1 MSVCGNIWELDREE
15 EEEEEEKKV
24 TFRSTTKKKNTKKTK
39 LEIFSSSNLY
49 TADGVTKYPVRG
61 IWLSALYQAITTFV
75 AEGIALVVD
84 AIFHGI
90 DYRRSWPLTRKG
102 ALTFLG
108 WLLLIGLVGGSRI
121 CFDILIL
128 FCPSV
133 NAEGKAMM
141 SFCNV
146 PSLFDRI

>member
-1 MSVCGNIWELDREE
+1 MSGGFEFEGGRKSGFEKRGKEKTNSRTRLFPAHQRKKL
-15 EEEEEEKKV
+15 EKK
-24 TFRSTTKKKNTKKTK
+24 TLAPRNHA
-39 LEIFSSSNLY
+39 
-49 TADGVTKYPVRG
+49 ADGVSKYPIKG

-84 AIFHGI
+84 AVFHGI
-90 DYRRSWPLTRKG
+90 DYRKSWPLTRRG

-108 WLLLIGLVGGSRI
+108 WLLLIAFVGGSRI
-121 CFDILIL
+121 CFDILLL

>member
-1 MSVCGNIWELDREE
+1 MM
-15 EEEEEEKKV
+15 
-24 TFRSTTKKKNTKKTK
+24 KKKKKKTK
-39 LEIFSSSNLY
+39 LTFSAQKKKKIQY
-49 TADGVTKYPVRG
+49 HIQHQADGVTHYPVKG

-75 AEGIALVVD
+75 AEAIALIVD
-84 AIFHGI
+84 AVFHGI
-90 DYRRSWPLTRKG
+90 DYRKSWPVTKKG

-128 FCPSV
+128 FCPGV
-133 NAEGKAMM
+133 NAQGKAMM

>member
-1 MSVCGNIWELDREE
+1 M
-15 EEEEEEKKV
+15 
-24 TFRSTTKKKNTKKTK
+24 TK
-39 LEIFSSSNLY
+39 
-49 TADGVTKYPVRG
+49 
-61 IWLSALYQAITTFV
+61 
-75 AEGIALVVD
+75 
-84 AIFHGI
+84 
-90 DYRRSWPLTRKG
+90 KG

-128 FCPSV
+128 FCPGV
-133 NAEGKAMM
+133 NAQGKAMM

>member
-1 MSVCGNIWELDREE
+1 MVKSWGVFEDRE
-15 EEEEEEKKV
+15 KK
-24 TFRSTTKKKNTKKTK
+24 RGKKSQKNSKKKNK
-39 LEIFSSSNLY
+39 
-49 TADGVTKYPVRG
+49 TADGVTKYPVKG
-61 IWLSALYQAITTFV
+61 IWLSALYQALTSFA
-75 AEGIALVVD
+75 AEGVALVVD
-84 AIFHGI
+84 AVFHGI
-90 DYRRSWPLTRKG
+90 DYRKSWPLTRKG